1 VLRRILV
8 LLFVALCW
16 VPDAHAVRVKDV
28 GAFLG
33 DRVNEL
39 TGTGLVVG
47 LSRTGDS
54 RQNEASVQALVK
66 RLQGMG
72 YAVDADQIMSRNVA
86 LVAVTA
92 ELSTHHRAGTRLDVT
107 VASVGDATSLEG
119 GTLLATPL
127 KALNNKVH
135 AVAQG
140 NVTVGG
146 YQLSAGGERS
156 GKNITTTGRVEAGAI
171 VELETLTAVD
181 YNAKQVVD
189 FVLSRPDFTTADRV
203 AEAINAEFES
213 ELAFARDAGTVTV
226 QVPDDFQGRFAR
238 FAARLEGVEVTPDS
252 VARVVI
258 NERTGTVVM
267 GSRVTIGQC
276 AVSHGGLQIEVQ
288 SDVKVSQPGPLS
300 GGQTVLYQDPKL
312 RATEEA
318 GSVHLVEG
326 TTLNDLAAA
335 LNALAVKPRD
345 LITILQMMQAQGCM
359 HAEVVVQ

>member
-1 VLRRILV
+1 MGRYLACLFAALLLV
-8 LLFVALCW
+8 G
-16 VPDAHAVRVKDV
+16 PAHAVRVKDL

-33 DRVNEL
+33 DRINVL

-47 LSRTGDS
+47 LNRTGDS
-54 RQNEASVQALVK
+54 QRNKASVQALVK

-72 YAVDADQIMSRNVA
+72 YAVDASQILSRNVA

-92 ELSTHHRAGTRLDVT
+92 ELSTTHRTGVRLDVV

-119 GTLLATPL
+119 GTLLVTPL
-127 KALNNKVH
+127 KALDNRVH

-146 YQLSAGGERS
+146 YQLSSGGDRT
-156 GKNITTTGRVEAGAI
+156 GKNITTTGRVEGGAI
-171 VELETLTAVD
+171 VELETGAAVD
-181 YNAKQVVD
+181 YNSKSQVE
-189 FVLSRPDFTTADRV
+189 FVLDNPDFTTANRT
-203 AEAINAEFES
+203 AIAINEAFDAEV
-213 ELAFARDAGTVTV
+213 ARARDAGTIVMTV
-226 QVPDDFQGRFAR
+226 PLELQGRFPE
-238 FAARLEGVEVTPDS
+238 FAARIEAVDVTPDS

-288 SDVKVSQPGPLS
+288 STVSVSQPGPFS
-300 GGQTVLYQDPKL
+300 QGQTVAYKNSQVK
-312 RATEEA
+312 ATEEPGA
-318 GSVHLVEG
+318 VHVVEG

-335 LNALAVKPRD
+335 LNSLNVKPRD
-345 LITILQMMQAQGCM
+345 LITILQMMQAQGCL
-359 HAEVVVQ
+359 HAELVVQ

>member
-1 VLRRILV
+1 MRRILV
-8 LLFVALCW
+8 LIALLL
-16 VPDAHAVRVKDV
+16 VLAPEAQAVRAKDL

-33 DRVNEL
+33 DRTNEL

-47 LSRTGDS
+47 LNRTGDS
-54 RQNEASVQALVK
+54 RQNQASVEALVK

-72 YAVDADQIMSRNVA
+72 YAIESGQIVSRNVA

-92 ELSTHHRAGTRLDVT
+92 ELSPHHRTGSQLDVT

-119 GTLLATPL
+119 GTLLSTPL

-156 GKNITTTGRVEAGAI
+156 GKNITTTGRVEAGAT
-171 VELETLTAVD
+171 VEREVPTAVD
-181 YNAKQVVD
+181 FNAKSEVEYILRQ
-189 FVLSRPDFTTADRV
+189 PDFTTADRL
-203 AEAINAEFES
+203 ADAFNAEFE
-213 ELAFARDAGTVTV
+213 EEIARARDAGTVMIRIPT
-226 QVPDDFQGRFAR
+226 DYQGRFAS
-238 FAARLEGVEVTPDS
+238 FAARLEAVDVVPDS

-267 GSRVTIGQC
+267 GSAVTIGQC

-288 SDVKVSQPGPLS
+288 SDVRVSQPGPFS
-300 GGQTVLYQDPKL
+300 QGQTVLYQDPKL
-312 RATEEA
+312 TATEEQ
-318 GSVHLVEG
+318 GQVHLVEG
-326 TTLNDLAAA
+326 TTLKELAAA
-335 LNALAVKPRD
+335 LNALQVKPRD
-345 LITILQMMQAQGCM
+345 LITILQMMQSQGCM

>member
-1 VLRRILV
+1 MQRFLILILAVLMG
-8 LLFVALCW
+8 A
-16 VPDAHAVRVKDV
+16 PPAHAVRVKDL
-28 GAFLG
+28 GSFWG
-33 DRVNEL
+33 DRSNEL

-47 LSRTGDS
+47 LNRTGDS
-54 RQNEASVQALVK
+54 RQNEASIQALVK

-72 YAVDADQIMSRNVA
+72 YALNADQVLSRNVA

-92 ELSTHHRAGTRLDVT
+92 ELSTHHRSGTRLDVT
-107 VASVGDATSLEG
+107 VSSVGDATSLEG
-119 GTLLATPL
+119 GTLLSTPM
-127 KALNNKVH
+127 KALDNKVH

-146 YQLSAGGERS
+146 YQLSANGERS
-156 GKNITTTGRVEAGAI
+156 GKNITTTGRVEGGAI
-171 VELETLTAVD
+171 VELETATSVD
-181 YNAKQVVD
+181 YNEKSQVD
-189 FVLSRPDFTTADRV
+189 FVLSQPDFTTADRL
-203 AEAINAEFES
+203 AEAINVEFED
-213 ELAFARDAGTVTV
+213 EVAYARDAGTVLV
-226 QVPDDFQGRFAR
+226 NVPEVFRGRFAR
-238 FAARLEGVEVTPDS
+238 FAARVEAVEVIPDS

-267 GSRVTIGQC
+267 GNKVTIGQC

-288 SDVKVSQPGPLS
+288 SDVDVSQPGAFSP
-300 GGQTVLYQDPKL
+300 GQTAIVQDPEL
-312 RATEEA
+312 SVVEES

-335 LNALAVKPRD
+335 MNALQVKPRD

>member
-1 VLRRILV
+1 MARFFA
-8 LLFVALCW
+8 LLIAALFLAA
-16 VPDAHAVRVKDV
+16 PAHAVRAKDL
-28 GAFLG
+28 GSFMG
-33 DRVNEL
+33 DRENEL

-72 YAVDADQIMSRNVA
+72 YAVDVDQVVSRNVA

-92 ELSTHHRAGTRLDVT
+92 KLSTHHRLGTRLDVT
-107 VASVGDATSLEG
+107 VASVGDASSLEG
-119 GTLLATPL
+119 GTLLQTPL
-127 KALNNKVH
+127 KGLDNKVH
-135 AVAQG
+135 AFAQG

-171 VELETLTAVD
+171 VEVETAST
-181 YNAKQVVD
+181 VD
-189 FVLSRPDFTTADRV
+189 FNVKSEVDFALTQPDFTTADRV
-203 AEAINAEFES
+203 AEAINAEFGAD
-213 ELAFARDAGTVTV
+213 LAYARDAGTVTV
-226 QVPDDFQGRFAR
+226 LVPEEFQGRFAR
-238 FAARLEGVEVTPDS
+238 FAARLEAIEVTPDS

-267 GSRVTIGQC
+267 GDKVTVGEC

-288 SDVKVSQPGPLS
+288 SDVRVSQPGPFS
-300 GGQTVLYQDPKL
+300 EGQTVLYQDPSLK
-312 RATEEA
+312 ATEESGA
-318 GSVHLVEG
+318 VHLVEG

-335 LNALAVKPRD
+335 LNALQVKPRD

>member
-1 VLRRILV
+1 MRRLLV
-8 LLFVALCW
+8 LFIAALFFT
-16 VPDAHAVRVKDV
+16 PDAHAVRVKDV

-54 RQNEASVQALVK
+54 RQNEASIQALVK

-72 YAVDADQIMSRNVA
+72 YAVDADQVLSRNVA

-92 ELSTHHRAGTRLDVT
+92 ELSTHHRTGTRLDVN

-119 GTLLATPL
+119 GTLLTTPL

-156 GKNITTTGRVEAGAI
+156 GKNITTTGRVESGAI
-171 VELETLTAVD
+171 VEVETPTSVD
-181 YNAKQVVD
+181 FNVKQSVD
-189 FVLSRPDFTTADRV
+189 FVLGQPDFTTADRV
-203 AEAINAEFES
+203 AEAVNAEFES

-226 QVPDDFQGRFAR
+226 AIPEEYQGRFAR
-238 FAARLEGVEVTPDS
+238 FAARIESVEVQPDS

-288 SDVKVSQPGPLS
+288 SDVTVSQPGPLS
-300 GGQTVLYQDPKL
+300 QGETAVVQNSTLK
-312 RATEEA
+312 ATEEG

-335 LNALAVKPRD
+335 LNDLAVKPRD

>member
-1 VLRRILV
+1 MRRLLVVLIAA
-8 LLFVALCW
+8 LLFS
-16 VPDAHAVRVKDV
+16 PDAHAVRVKDV

-54 RQNEASVQALVK
+54 RQNEASIQALVK

-72 YAVDADQIMSRNVA
+72 YAVDADQVISRNVA

-92 ELSTHHRAGTRLDVT
+92 ELSTHHRTGTRLDVT

-146 YQLSAGGERS
+146 YQLAAGGERS

-171 VELETLTAVD
+171 VEAETGTSVD
-181 YNAKQVVD
+181 YNVKETVD

-203 AEAINAEFES
+203 AEAINAQFGED
-213 ELAFARDAGTVTV
+213 LAYARDAGTVTV
-226 QVPDDFQGRFAR
+226 KVPEEYRGRFAR
-238 FAARLEGVEVTPDS
+238 FAAQLEGIDVIPDS

-267 GSRVTIGQC
+267 GSRVTVGQC

-288 SDVKVSQPGPLS
+288 ADVAVSQPGPFS
-300 GGQTVLYQDPKL
+300 QGETAIVQDPNLK
-312 RATEEA
+312 ATEA
-318 GSVHLVEG
+318 SGAVHVVEG

-335 LNALAVKPRD
+335 LNDLAVKPRD